1 MTHSVEANV
10 RGIRKL
16 IADGVPGKH
25 HDALVKLYE
34 EVRPIWFG
42 LIARARQAKAQREA
56 KKQGKNVR
64 KPVGRPLSTEILA
77 EFTKLTAKYKFAG
90 FQDGRALVDF
100 LKEFPPSKNAVSH
113 EVGIQRQIERRDA
126 GFGFEAAQAKKM
138 RASNKYIWVGR
149 SAGSYGAVDIIAIS
163 TRGVVLAQCKA
174 TNAERSNPVEHK
186 KLSLLYSKLGHIAQ
200 IRLYYIK
207 DGDPVYVVINNET
220 LPKLIGEDAKWNV
233 VKASLATVER
243 SPAEM
248 STMLDALSRTLH
260 WRGSKKQLSDLY
272 KSLAAFMIKSITE
285 DTFVWT
291 PEKRVEFRKLLD
303 PYRGFLASQDA
314 HVTKALLHPK
324 FAPVVFIKD
333 AENVRDVAL
342 ESKIFKQAGFSLRVE
357 KEAGVKTPIHVVRS
371 TVAGD
376 RIIVYHCRRNGHFQ
390 ADEIEYLWNAV
401 IDKLPRQVEFRVAW
415 YANKRLI
422 KTKTIKTR
430 ADLEWFSKQR
440 GI

>member
-1 MTHSVEANV
+1 MMHSVTANI

-16 IADGVPGKH
+16 IADGVPGAK

-42 LIARARQAKAQREA
+42 LVARARQAKAQREA
-56 KKQGKNVR
+56 KKQGKSIR
-64 KPVGRPLSTEILA
+64 KPVGRPLSNEILA
-77 EFTKLTAKYKFAG
+77 EFSKLAEKYKFAG
-90 FQDGRALVDF
+90 FEDGRALVDF
-100 LKEFPPSKNAVSH
+100 LKAFPPSKNAISH
-113 EVGIQRQIERRDA
+113 EAGIQKQIERRDA
-126 GFGFEAAQAKKM
+126 GFDFEAVQAKKM
-138 RASNKYIWVGR
+138 RASNKYVWVGR

-174 TNAERSNPVEHK
+174 ANAERTNPAEHK
-186 KLSLLYSKLGHIAQ
+186 KLSALHSKLGHIAE
-200 IRLYYIK
+200 IRLYYVK
-207 DGDPVYVVINNET
+207 DGDTVYVAINEET
-220 LPKLIGEDAKWNV
+220 LPKMIGEDVKWNV

-243 SPAEM
+243 TPAEM
-248 STMLDALSRTLH
+248 STMLDALSKTLH
-260 WRGSKKQLSDLY
+260 WRGTKKQISEMY
-272 KSLAAFMIKSITE
+272 KSLAAFMIESISE
-285 DTFVWT
+285 DTFTWT
-291 PEKRVEFRKLLD
+291 SEKRIKFRKLLD

-314 HVTKALLHPK
+314 HVTKALMHPR

-333 AENVRDVAL
+333 DSSRDVAL

-376 RIIVYHCRRNGHFQ
+376 KIITYHCRRNGHFN
-390 ADEIEYLWNAV
+390 ADEVEYLWNNIV
-401 IDKLPRQVEFRVAW
+401 DKLPRQVEFRVAW

-422 KTKTIKTR
+422 KTKTIKQR
-430 ADLEWFSKQR
+430 SDLEWFTKQR